1 MRDGRKRGV
10 ESAFGD
16 IKFIR
21 SQSLF
26 YRRGWEPA
34 DGVDKP
40 ENFSSIAG
48 SFNIATAGS
57 YLKDRKMDVKRFQVF
72 NIH

>member
-1 MRDGRKRGV
+1 M
-10 ESAFGD
+10 
-16 IKFIR
+16 
-21 SQSLF
+21 F

-40 ENFSSIAG
+40 DNFSSIAG

-57 YLKDRKMDVKRFQVF
+57 YLKDRKMDVKGFKSSISTELIQM
-72 NIH
+72 IPASLWKAHAEM

>member
-1 MRDGRKRGV
+1 MFLGKLSLSGRN
-10 ESAFGD
+10 
-16 IKFIR
+16 
-21 SQSLF
+21 QLF
-26 YRRGWEPA
+26 YRWGWKPA

-57 YLKDRKMDVKRFQVF
+57 YLKDSK
-72 NIH
+72 

>member
-1 MRDGRKRGV
+1 MLLGKLSLSG
-10 ESAFGD
+10 GN
-16 IKFIR
+16 
-21 SQSLF
+21 QLF

-57 YLKDRKMDVKRFQVF
+57 YLKDRKMGVKRF
-72 NIH
+72 